1 MPDPEVVN
9 DKGARSVHHLSAQDV
24 TIDMAAFLT
33 PEKVSDAVHTKP
45 VEVPK
50 EGESQ

>member
-1 MPDPEVVN
+1 MPDSEVDG
-9 DKGARSVHHLSAQDV
+9 DKSAHVVHHLSAQDV

-33 PEKVSDAVHTKP
+33 PEKVSDAVLTKQ
-45 VEVPK
+45 VEATR